1 MTNLKPFLCFCL
13 FFFTALSHSQWTP
26 TPGPEGGAT
35 GDVIKV
41 NNTLLVISSY
51 TIHSST
57 NNGESW
63 TQSISGL
70 PEDGGATSLTTDGNT
85 IYVALVR
92 NGIYKSTD
100 EGNSWVPAN
109 KDIEDL
115 TFYKVFAN
123 GTTIYGGTGTGV
135 IYRSLDSG
143 ENWTVWSTGV
153 TGYQVS
159 DFVVF
164 NSKVYVGTLDGVFEN
179 DGNSDIWTQVDIPGL
194 THGAWSLTT
203 QNGILY
209 VGGIGEVYVS
219 NDNLSTWVAMNTGNA
234 SISDLISIQNTVY
247 AVGGSRS
254 YFYSNDDGAT
264 WSEVLVLSPDNYSIL
279 KSLLISNGKI
289 IVSSTSGNYE
299 SLDNG
304 MSWTWNNTGIRTQN
318 ITTFASNDYYLFT
331 GTGGNGLFR
340 SADNGV
346 SWTAIN
352 SGIDRPNAFTIHE
365 MIEVDNKLIIAT
377 SGGVFLSNDNG
388 DTWEKKINPS
398 VNIAT
403 SALDYSNGVLV
414 SGMLGEGIYLSEDLG
429 ETWDVFVPE
438 GLDSGESYVKIALEG
453 STMLLDSGNGDVYL
467 STDMGQSWNLITTLE
482 NDSIF
487 IEDID
492 IINGK
497 LFVSDSYGL
506 HKSSDMGQTW
516 TTYQNTDYSIVENIT
531 VEGDVLYLATRKGFK
546 ATTIDQDVWYSFTD
560 GMGNLGTTSI
570 FLNNGQL
577 FAGTYRFSV
586 WSRPV
591 SEVVVPFPD
600 DDNDGVANADDLCPN
615 TYPGIAVNE
624 DGCDFIAIDALSVV
638 GKSQSCPNVD
648 NARIVV
654 GTTLSGYA
662 FDISLEGEGI
672 SQSFENVSL
681 EVDFILDNLPPGS
694 YEVIVSIPE
703 IRYEQ
708 LFGLTINEMNNISGK
723 RTIVDK
729 SNKVAKYLVSGSNE
743 YVVNVN
749 GHQKRY
755 FFDTNDENEIL
766 IRNLQSSNMV
776 RISGKNEC
784 QGTIEDNLVLETEM
798 QVYPTITSGMLSIS
812 GETTIN
818 QINVYNSIGQLV
830 LSKKMNSLN
839 NKTIHLE
846 NQSAGFYVVH
856 LVAEDKIKRFKIIKQ

>member
-1 MTNLKPFLCFCL
+1 MFLL
-13 FFFTALSHSQWTP
+13 FFLLALSHSQWTP

-388 DTWEKKINPS
+388 DTWEK
-398 VNIAT
+398 
-403 SALDYSNGVLV
+403 
-414 SGMLGEGIYLSEDLG
+414 
-429 ETWDVFVPE
+429 
-438 GLDSGESYVKIALEG
+438 
-453 STMLLDSGNGDVYL
+453 
-467 STDMGQSWNLITTLE
+467 
-482 NDSIF
+482 
-487 IEDID
+487 
-492 IINGK
+492 
-497 LFVSDSYGL
+497 
-506 HKSSDMGQTW
+506 
-516 TTYQNTDYSIVENIT
+516 
-531 VEGDVLYLATRKGFK
+531 R
-546 ATTIDQDVWYSFTD
+546 
-560 GMGNLGTTSI
+560 
-570 FLNNGQL
+570 
-577 FAGTYRFSV
+577 
-586 WSRPV
+586 
-591 SEVVVPFPD
+591 
-600 DDNDGVANADDLCPN
+600 
-615 TYPGIAVNE
+615 
-624 DGCDFIAIDALSVV
+624 
-638 GKSQSCPNVD
+638 
-648 NARIVV
+648 
-654 GTTLSGYA
+654 
-662 FDISLEGEGI
+662 
-672 SQSFENVSL
+672 
-681 EVDFILDNLPPGS
+681 
-694 YEVIVSIPE
+694 
-703 IRYEQ
+703 
-708 LFGLTINEMNNISGK
+708 
-723 RTIVDK
+723 
-729 SNKVAKYLVSGSNE
+729 
-743 YVVNVN
+743 
-749 GHQKRY
+749 
-755 FFDTNDENEIL
+755 
-766 IRNLQSSNMV
+766 
-776 RISGKNEC
+776 
-784 QGTIEDNLVLETEM
+784 
-798 QVYPTITSGMLSIS
+798 
-812 GETTIN
+812 
-818 QINVYNSIGQLV
+818 
-830 LSKKMNSLN
+830 
-839 NKTIHLE
+839 
-846 NQSAGFYVVH
+846 
-856 LVAEDKIKRFKIIKQ
+856 